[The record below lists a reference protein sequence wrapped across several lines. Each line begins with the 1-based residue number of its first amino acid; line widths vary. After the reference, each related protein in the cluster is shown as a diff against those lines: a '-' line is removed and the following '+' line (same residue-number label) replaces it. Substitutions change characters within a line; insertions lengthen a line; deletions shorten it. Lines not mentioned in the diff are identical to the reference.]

1 VIGRLRKPMKTIL
14 IIDDEIEVL
23 GFLKR
28 IVERTMTAN
37 VLTAQTS
44 EEGIKLYQENKPD
57 VVFLDLHLSNI
68 KGTEVLNKI
77 KEINPQV
84 KAYFIT
90 GDDIFI
96 SKNPAESLGAIGY
109 LVKPIIP
116 QDLIKIVEN
125 I

>member
-1 VIGRLRKPMKTIL
+1 MKTIL
-14 IIDDEIEVL
+14 IIDDEIEML

-28 IVERTMTAN
+28 IIERTMAVN
-37 VLTAQTS
+37 VLTAQTP
-44 EEGIKLYQENKPD
+44 EEGIRLYRENKPD
-57 VVFLDLHLSNI
+57 VVFLDLHLSDI
-68 KGTEVLNKI
+68 KGTEVLKKI

-90 GDDIFI
+90 GDEIFVN
-96 SKNPAESLGAIGY
+96 KNPAESLGAIGY

-116 QDLIKIVEN
+116 QDLIAIAEG

>member
-1 VIGRLRKPMKTIL
+1 MKTIL
-14 IIDDEIEVL
+14 IIDDEIEML

-28 IVERTMTAN
+28 IIERAITAN

-57 VVFLDLHLSNI
+57 VVFLDLHLSDI
-68 KGTEVLNKI
+68 KGTEVLTKI
-77 KEINPQV
+77 KGINPQV

-90 GDDIFI
+90 GDDIFVN
-96 SKNPAESLGAIGY
+96 KNTAESLGAIGY

-116 QDLIKIVEN
+116 QDLIRIVESL
-125 I
+125 